1 MRTDN
6 QLTFTTYEASLKIKA
21 NDPIKVIFD
30 HVDWSFIHPLV
41 KDKYSSLTQG
51 ADGYDPI
58 SLFKAQLLIYLGE
71 VKSDRKLVEA
81 LRYNG
86 RLCLLCGFNFLKTPS
101 NGTFSIFRDR
111 LGESIFY
118 EILHNL
124 IAQAIVLKVI
134 QGKDTAIDSTHVW
147 AYANQAGHKTCQC
160 KGKCKCPKTYSDT
173 DARWGAKNKDYFFF
187 GYKVHLIVD
196 AKSQLPLEIIVTSG
210 EKADSPQAKPLMKS
224 ALKKHPQ
231 IKIETVS
238 MDSAYDDYKN
248 YNFAVR
254 EAHITPLIALN
265 LRTRVNM
272 QSLRSLNLA
281 PDGSYRCIG
290 DFKMVY
296 YGFDKKRSRLKYRC
310 PAAVGKCECPL
321 RWDCSKSAYGRIIY
335 LKPDDDFRLIGT
347 IPRGTA
353 LWDKKFDKR
362 TSVERAYSE
371 EKGSHKLNDVRVR
384 GLSKVRIHAYLSIC
398 AHILKRIGSAI
409 SQGLVKPEP
418 LAYSLSS

>member
-1 MRTDN
+1 
-6 QLTFTTYEASLKIKA
+6 
-21 NDPIKVIFD
+21 
-30 HVDWSFIHPLV
+30 
-41 KDKYSSLTQG
+41 
-51 ADGYDPI
+51 
-58 SLFKAQLLIYLGE
+58 
-71 VKSDRKLVEA
+71 
-81 LRYNG
+81 
-86 RLCLLCGFNFLKTPS
+86 LLCGFNYLKTPT
-101 NGTFSIFRDR
+101 NGTFTNFRDR
-111 LGESIFY
+111 LGDQIFY

-124 IAQAIVLKVI
+124 IAQAIVLKII

-147 AYANQAGHKTCQC
+147 ANADQAGHKTCQC
-160 KGKCKCPKTYSDT
+160 KGKCKCPKTYSDS

-187 GYKVHLIVD
+187 GYKVHLMVD
-196 AKSQLPLEIIVTSG
+196 TKSQLPLEVIVTSG
-210 EKADSPQAKPLMKS
+210 EKADSPMAKPLMKS

-254 EAHITPLIALN
+254 EAHIAPLIALN
-265 LRTRVNM
+265 QRTGVNM
-272 QSLRSLNLA
+272 QSLHSLNLA
-281 PDGSYRCIG
+281 ADGSFHCIG

-296 YGFDKKRSRLKYRC
+296 YGFDKRRSRLKFRC

-321 RWDCSKSAYGRIIY
+321 RWDCSKSDYGRIIY
-335 LKPDDDFRLIGT
+335 LKPDDDYRLIGS

-353 LWDKKFDKR
+353 LWDKMFDKR

-384 GLSKVRIHAYLSIC
+384 GLPKVRIHAYLSAC

-409 SQGLVKPEP
+409 SQGLIKPEP